1 MAVTNRA
8 AWPSRRVGAERFGA
22 GIGAGR
28 VTNIVGPRRGV
39 TVGGDQ
45 EMAAGHPAGSYEHP
59 VHPGYRR
66 DYNPKPLF
74 PGQPVLGGRRK
85 PQALEPEAPM
95 KAYVKKR

>member
-39 TVGGDQ
+39 TMGGDQ
-45 EMAAGHPAGSYEHP
+45 ELAAGHPAGSYEHP

-66 DYNPKPLF
+66 DYNPAPLF
-74 PGQPVLGGRRK
+74 PDQPVLGGRRK